1 MTRGGEGGL
10 DMGVL
15 EFKKKKKK
23 SLCSIITASF
33 QVIVV
38 FT

>member
-10 DMGVL
+10 DMVVL
-15 EFKKKKKK
+15 EFKKKKK
-23 SLCSIITASF
+23 SLCNIITASF